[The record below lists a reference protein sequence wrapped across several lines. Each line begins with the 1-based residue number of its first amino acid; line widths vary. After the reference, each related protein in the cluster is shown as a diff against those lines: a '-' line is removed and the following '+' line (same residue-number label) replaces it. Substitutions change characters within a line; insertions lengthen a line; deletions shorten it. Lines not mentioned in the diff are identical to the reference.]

1 MVSLTVNKSLSSC
14 YMINY
19 GGFVIYVNDYQG
31 NDWYMR
37 WKWDLLKLIQGA
49 LTVIVVVYV
58 LM

>member
-1 MVSLTVNKSLSSC
+1 
-14 YMINY
+14 MINY